1 MRFFIFLLFIS
12 SVYSSTLRIA
22 TYNLL
27 NFSDEDER
35 EDDFRNI
42 IEFINPDIIVVQEVV
57 GQTGY
62 VKFRSDVLDIVH
74 PNTWEGA
81 PFINQSAQQDIALFY
96 KAENF
101 SFQNTSEVPTA
112 QSSGTRDVI
121 EWVMVHNQSGIEFNL
136 YGVHLKASSGD
147 SNANQRLE
155 EATVLRN
162 YLNTFSEN
170 SYFIVAGDF
179 NIYSNNSSSE
189 PAFGMLT
196 GETENNN
203 GQLFDPINRIG
214 HWHNNSSFADVH
226 TQSPRTTNFG
236 GGATGG
242 MDDRFD
248 WLFVSQNLLDNT
260 SSMFYL
266 EETYVAF
273 GNDGN
278 HFNDAINNG
287 NNSSVPNDIADAL
300 HEASDHLPVYMDV
313 WFDDLVY
320 SDQGIMISEIMI
332 NPAAVSDSYGEWFE
346 IVNTTDSIINI
357 DGWSIKDSNG
367 DMHTIGIENEIISI
381 DAGQFFVLARN
392 NNLSLNGGLNVDYVY
407 ENFSLSNSEDQII
420 IMDSSGAIIDEVYY
434 EPSWPFSSGV
444 SMEVQDANIDNS
456 LISNWF
462 SSTLI
467 YGSGDYGTPGVPY
480 DGTVDINLFDNLP
493 SRFYVAEPFPNPFN
507 PQVSIE
513 IQNSSDVYCIIEV
526 FDLSGK
532 RLQTL
537 NNSKII
543 AGNNQFDWNADEYS
557 SGMYFFKI
565 SIQNNHWLKK
575 AILLK

>member
-434 EPSWPFSSGV
+434 ESSWPFSSGI

>member
-81 PFINQSAQQDIALFY
+81 SFINQSAQQDIALFY

-320 SDQGIMISEIMI
+320 SDLGIMISEIMI

-407 ENFSLSNSEDQII
+407 GNFSLSNSEDQII

-434 EPSWPFSSGV
+434 ESSWPFSSGV

>member
-1 MRFFIFLLFIS
+1 MGLDIFL
-12 SVYSSTLRIA
+12 YSCSRIVSAELTSRPGPDSTLRIE

-320 SDQGIMISEIMI
+320 SDQGIMISEIMM

-346 IVNTTDSIINI
+346 IVNTTD
-357 DGWSIKDSNG
+357 
-367 DMHTIGIENEIISI
+367 
-381 DAGQFFVLARN
+381 
-392 NNLSLNGGLNVDYVY
+392 
-407 ENFSLSNSEDQII
+407 
-420 IMDSSGAIIDEVYY
+420 
-434 EPSWPFSSGV
+434 
-444 SMEVQDANIDNS
+444 
-456 LISNWF
+456 
-462 SSTLI
+462 
-467 YGSGDYGTPGVPY
+467 
-480 DGTVDINLFDNLP
+480 
-493 SRFYVAEPFPNPFN
+493 
-507 PQVSIE
+507 
-513 IQNSSDVYCIIEV
+513 
-526 FDLSGK
+526 
-532 RLQTL
+532 
-537 NNSKII
+537 
-543 AGNNQFDWNADEYS
+543 
-557 SGMYFFKI
+557 
-565 SIQNNHWLKK
+565 
-575 AILLK
+575 